1 MSDNFDPN
9 EHAPDYAAL
18 LRFLEEA
25 AEGIP
30 EGTVFVIH
38 PANYPRIARS
48 VDRILAVIREAAPD
62 AVHEI
67 EFDPLI
73 GTGLC
78 LRVLSWTFNFTD
90 GKEFAEAA
98 ALADYFGAEALVTG
112 ETVFSFGF
120 EDARIRVPET
130 EKDLLEN
137 PSESCY
143 NSDWTQPFDENKIG
157 RSYPMFD
164 DERNDCYEEDVF
176 LGEDDGPNDDWDAE
190 ADEDAR
196 SDDPVD
202 EDEEMERI
210 LWDEDLESDL
220 FGDD

>member
-1 MSDNFDPN
+1 MNDKTDPN
-9 EHAPDYAAL
+9 EHAPDIAAL

-30 EGTVFVIH
+30 EDTVFIIH
-38 PANYPRIARS
+38 PANYSRIARS

-62 AVHEI
+62 ATHAI

-78 LRVLSWTFNFTD
+78 LRVRAWIYCFPD
-90 GKEFAEAA
+90 CKAFAEAA
-98 ALADYFGAEALVTG
+98 ALADYMETEALVSG

-120 EDARIRVPET
+120 EDARIRVPEA

-164 DERNDCYEEDVF
+164 DERNDCYEEDIF
-176 LGEDDGPNDDWDAE
+176 LSEDDDLSDDWNTE
-190 ADEDAR
+190 ADEDVGFNV
-196 SDDPVD
+196 PVD
-202 EDEEMERI
+202 EDEEMEQI